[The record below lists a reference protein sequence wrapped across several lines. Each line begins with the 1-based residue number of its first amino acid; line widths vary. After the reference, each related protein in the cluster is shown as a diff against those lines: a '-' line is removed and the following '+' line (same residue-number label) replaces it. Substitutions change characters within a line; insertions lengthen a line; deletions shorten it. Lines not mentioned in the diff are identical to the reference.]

1 MRPLYLAYRMTKNV
15 LTTRTFLESKHLSV
29 RFVELK
35 QKKKIGMYSIVLL
48 IILYVLKIFTSHKIT
63 ARSYRS
69 SIVEITTIYQIN
81 SLQITNIYCRI
92 VTTFIFDALKTI
104 S

>member
-1 MRPLYLAYRMTKNV
+1 MRPLYLACQMTKNV

-29 RFVELK
+29 RFFELK
-35 QKKKIGMYSIVLL
+35 QKKIGMYSIVLL
-48 IILYVLKIFTSHKIT
+48 IILYVLKIFTSRKIT

-69 SIVEITTIYQIN
+69 SIVEISI
-81 SLQITNIYCRI
+81 
-92 VTTFIFDALKTI
+92 TTFIFATLETI